1 VNKTLAWMSWKF
13 LFSRKAL
20 FGGSAPLALL
30 GLIFGVALLVV
41 SMAVMSGFERTLR
54 DAMADVTGHAQVVKR
69 SRFLD
74 DPVEL
79 EERIKKVEPTLLGA
93 VKYTFI
99 EAVVA
104 RQGQISGILIQG
116 IDRDRMDDVLNF
128 SSRVDSGK
136 VDISVQDENKPGAMI
151 GKGLAKRMNLQ
162 VGDVFNVVIP
172 IAESSDPSSFQRRVG
187 QFRVTAILDLGKFE
201 WNERFVVTDLKAAQ
215 DFAKIGEGYTGLLLK
230 FKDIEHARD
239 AAYHISQV
247 LGSPY
252 WVRDW
257 RDSNESLFQAV
268 EIERPVIFFVVSI
281 IVIVAALNISST
293 LFVNVVQRYN
303 DISILKTVGFTPRQI
318 LQLFSAQGVMIGAL
332 GLLGGFILGFILC
345 ALFAWLQ
352 QSLNLVAGSVY
363 KIEGIHLQIRF
374 IDSVAI
380 CVATLVIC
388 FLATLMPARRGSK
401 LSPVEGLRYG

>member
-1 VNKTLAWMSWKF
+1 M
-13 LFSRKAL
+13 
-20 FGGSAPLALL
+20 ALL

-74 DPVEL
+74 DPIEL
-79 EERIKKVEPTLLGA
+79 EERIRKVEPTLTGA
-93 VKYTFI
+93 LRYTFI

-104 RQGQISGILIQG
+104 RQGQISGVLIQG
-116 IDRDRMDDVLNF
+116 VDKDRLKDVLNL
-128 SSRVDSGK
+128 SSRIESGSL
-136 VDISVQDENKPGAMI
+136 DINMQEDKPGAMI

-162 VGDVFNVVIP
+162 VGDNFNVVIP

-201 WNERFVVTDLKAAQ
+201 WNERFVITDLKAAQ
-215 DFAKIGEGYTGLLLK
+215 DFAKIGDGYTGLLLK
-230 FKDIEHARD
+230 FNDIDHARE
-239 AAYHISQV
+239 AAYKISQS

-257 RDSNESLFQAV
+257 RDSNESLFEAV

-281 IVIVAALNISST
+281 IVLVAAMNISST

-318 LQLFSAQGVMIGAL
+318 LQLFSSQGVMIGIL
-332 GLLGGFILGFILC
+332 GLVGGFILGFILC
-345 ALFAWLQ
+345 ALFAWFQ

-380 CVATLVIC
+380 CAATLIIC
-388 FLATLMPARRGSK
+388 FLATLMPARRGSQ